1 MIYDLAGFY
10 LFFAISS
17 STSCA
22 RSFSSHSFLHHHFSA
37 TLFAC
42 YLLQT
47 LCCSTVCVCVL
58 HNISPVWGFLYSCN
72 SSCWSYLSLTVV
84 VFFFGVHNVDSMSCV
99 LFLSFSHC
107 ILVLKFRTCVNVK
120 YRDLRWETTQL
131 LHIRSM
137 YCICECRFL
146 KIIRNS
152 HLTGHSINFT
162 LAFNALHDA
171 IYISTLQFVQQD
183 RTQH

>member
-84 VFFFGVHNVDSMSCV
+84 VFFWCAQRWLDVVCTFSFVLSLYFGAEIPYLRECEIQRFEM
-99 LFLSFSHC
+99 
-107 ILVLKFRTCVNVK
+107 
-120 YRDLRWETTQL
+120 RD
-131 LHIRSM
+131 
-137 YCICECRFL
+137 
-146 KIIRNS
+146 NS
-152 HLTGHSINFT
+152 AITHSINV
-162 LAFNALHDA
+162 LHMWV
-171 IYISTLQFVQQD
+171 SFFKNNSQFSFD
-183 RTQH
+183 WTQHQLYSGI

>member
-22 RSFSSHSFLHHHFSA
+22 RFFSSHSFLHHHFSA

-84 VFFFGVHNVDSMSCV
+84 VFFLVCTTLTRCRVYFFFRSLIVFWCWNSV
-99 LFLSFSHC
+99 LAWMWNTEIWDERQLSYYTFDQC
-107 ILVLKFRTCVNVK
+107 IAYVSVVF
-120 YRDLRWETTQL
+120 
-131 LHIRSM
+131 
-137 YCICECRFL
+137 
-146 KIIRNS
+146 
-152 HLTGHSINFT
+152 
-162 LAFNALHDA
+162 
-171 IYISTLQFVQQD
+171 
-183 RTQH
+183 